1 MLALVI
7 PRMYPFGLAAKAG
20 AQTPRIAGEDVMRP
34 GAVTLRSAAAILAT
48 LGIML
53 GMAGTGSSQ
62 PPGDPRQRLSLPPP
76 ARDNVLAEMR
86 HMLESVNGLLRSV
99 VANDL
104 AAVEK
109 AARAAGT
116 AMAVE
121 MDPAIM
127 RQLLPAFRELGLQ
140 THRAFDELA
149 DQIKAGGTRDDAIRG
164 LAAVTGNCVA
174 CHAVYRLDEAR

>member
-1 MLALVI
+1 MRHGAFARTVATVLV
-7 PRMYPFGLAAKAG
+7 G
-20 AQTPRIAGEDVMRP
+20 
-34 GAVTLRSAAAILAT
+34 
-48 LGIML
+48 LGIAL
-53 GMAGTGSSQ
+53 GLGSTGSGQS
-62 PPGDPRQRLSLPPP
+62 PGDPRQRLTLPPP
-76 ARDNVLAEMR
+76 ARDRVLAEMR
-86 HMLESVNGLLRSV
+86 HMLGSVNGILRGV

-104 AAVEK
+104 GAVEK

-121 MDPAIM
+121 MDPAMM

-149 DQIKAGGTRDDAIRG
+149 DRIKTGGTREDAIRG
-164 LAAVTGNCVA
+164 LAGVTGNCVA